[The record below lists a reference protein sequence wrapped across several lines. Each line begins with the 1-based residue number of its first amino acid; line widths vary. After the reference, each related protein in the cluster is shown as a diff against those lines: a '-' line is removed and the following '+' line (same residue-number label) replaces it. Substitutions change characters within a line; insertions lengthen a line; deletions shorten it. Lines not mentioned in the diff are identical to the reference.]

1 MAELKLTFAAVLQS
15 WGMEEHYT
23 GSRRTELS
31 PTHSAICG
39 LIANAM
45 GLCREDEKEIQNIMD
60 RIRIASVKH
69 ENAIKKITDD
79 QIIGTNGGRIET
91 ANGKTKKEKDNKFP
105 LVKKEYIQDNI
116 YEIVLE
122 GDEEIIKMAKE
133 ALTYPKRPPHLGRKC
148 CTGYEYVLQEV

>member
-23 GSRRTELS
+23 GSRRTEPL

-45 GLCREDEKEIQNIMD
+45 GLCREDEEELRNIMD

-69 ENAIKKITDD
+69 EKAIQKLTDD
-79 QIIGTNGGRIET
+79 QIIGTNGRPVET
-91 ANGKTKKEKDNKFP
+91 ADGKTKRTFP
-105 LVKKEYIQDNI
+105 MVKKEYIQDNI
-116 YEIVLE
+116 YEIVIE
-122 GDEEIIKMAKE
+122 GDDEIIQMAKT
-133 ALTYPKRPPHLGRKC
+133 ALVYPKRPPHLGRKC
-148 CTGYEYVLQEV
+148 CTGYEYVLQGV

>member
-23 GSRRTELS
+23 GSRRTESS

-45 GLCREDEKEIQNIMD
+45 GLCREDEDELQDIRD
-60 RIRIASVKH
+60 RIKIVSVKR
-69 ENAIKKITDD
+69 EKPIRRLTDD
-79 QIIGTNGGRIET
+79 QIIGTNGMKVET
-91 ANGKTKKEKDNKFP
+91 ANGGKKDAYP
-105 LVKKEYIQDNI
+105 MVKKDYIQDNK
-116 YEIVLE
+116 YEVVIE
-122 GDEEIIKMAKE
+122 GDDEIIRATKT

-148 CTGYEYVLQEV
+148 CTGYEYVLQEG